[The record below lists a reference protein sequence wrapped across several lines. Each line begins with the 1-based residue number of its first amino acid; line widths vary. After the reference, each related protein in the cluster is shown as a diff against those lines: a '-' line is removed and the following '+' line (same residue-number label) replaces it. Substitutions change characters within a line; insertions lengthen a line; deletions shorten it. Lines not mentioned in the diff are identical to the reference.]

1 MLPSNPEDRAFWPA
15 LGFATYEPSFDA
27 LTDYIEASPTFAAM
41 NAHGAFSDEPAVS
54 AVVAY
59 GRRLGII
66 LAVLERA
73 GERIALAVA

>member
-1 MLPSNPEDRAFWPA
+1 
-15 LGFATYEPSFDA
+15 
-27 LTDYIEASPTFAAM
+27 M

-54 AVVAY
+54 AVVVY

-73 GERIALAVA
+73 GERIALTVA